1 MNHEVQ
7 VTVKVWAI
15 IVFVLCI
22 VGAVAAGVTWSDHL
36 QRIYVAQL
44 HQETLDRQA
53 QSNYATCVTLNNANT
68 ALAAV
73 VNSAYSGTVALT
85 PKQVTMLP
93 ARTQQLLA
101 DLEPL
106 LTLSA
111 ANTAGSKA
119 AVLAS
124 IPAQEKCIKP
134 PGVLEPPASIRVTPT
149 T

>member
-1 MNHEVQ
+1 MTREVQ
-7 VTVKVWAI
+7 LTVKVWAI
-15 IVFVLCI
+15 VLFMICVI
-22 VGAVAAGVTWSDHL
+22 GAVAGGVTWSDHL
-36 QRIYVAQL
+36 QRIYTAQL

-68 ALAAV
+68 ALSAV
-73 VNSAYSGTVALT
+73 VNSAYAGSVALT

-93 ARTQQLLA
+93 AKTQQLLA

-111 ANTAGSKA
+111 QNTSVAKT

-124 IPAQEKCIKP
+124 IPAQEKCVTP
-134 PGVLEPPASIRVTPT
+134 PGVLEPPASVRVTPT